1 MGSEKPC
8 CPAAAVRKVRKLSI
22 GGTLIGIAELDTILE
37 EVGGL
42 APASDAEARTELLA
56 RARIYN
62 YIPPQAEGG
71 YAEALLQEYR
81 RTRSPEVKE

>member
-8 CPAAAVRKVRKLSI
+8 CPAAAARKVRKLSI

-37 EVGGL
+37 EVGRL
-42 APASDAEARTELLA
+42 APASDAEARAELLA
-56 RARIYN
+56 HARIFN

-71 YAEALLQEYR
+71 YAKALLEEYKR
-81 RTRSPEVKE
+81 MRPSEGME